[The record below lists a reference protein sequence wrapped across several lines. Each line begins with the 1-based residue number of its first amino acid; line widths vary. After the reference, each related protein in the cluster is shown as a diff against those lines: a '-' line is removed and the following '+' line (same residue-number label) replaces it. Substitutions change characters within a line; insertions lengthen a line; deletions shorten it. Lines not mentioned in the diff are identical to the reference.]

1 MDFLQKGVL
10 TLDDPFKLSE
20 KGFFMVATA
29 IPIGGAVLGGLSA
42 MAKSIS
48 ALYGMAVDI
57 NAYLDKHLT
66 EMQQSEN
73 ATIARTGRVL
83 KMAKDGFGLG
93 YLSSVTIIAAGQLL
107 LGNPLTA
114 VTTVA
119 SAVTLSNPI
128 AMTCAAVGAIF
139 YGWGALTETERQEL
153 LDKLSKGLEIGIELI
168 KSLLSFV
175 TEKTKELLSSKN
187 VEELKKFV
195 GSAASLFGKTLG
207 DVTHKITD
215 VVSDSFNLFKRKSE
229 DAIEKTADLATTTY
243 DSVKHAAGKATEIAI
258 ETVEKVKSKTKR

>member
-1 MDFLQKGVL
+1 MIG
-10 TLDDPFKLSE
+10 
-20 KGFFMVATA
+20 GA
-29 IPIGGAVLGGLSA
+29 IPIGGAVLGLST

-48 ALYGMAVDI
+48 ALYGMTVDI
-57 NAYLDKHLT
+57 NAYLDKHLL
-66 EMQQSEN
+66 EMQQSESP
-73 ATIARTGRVL
+73 TIARTGRVL
-83 KMAKDGFGLG
+83 QMAKNGFGLG

-139 YGWGALTETERQEL
+139 YGWSALSETERQEL

-168 KSLLSFV
+168 TSLINFAID
-175 TEKTKELLSSKN
+175 KTKELLSSKN

-195 GSAASLFGKTLG
+195 GAAAVTFGKSLG
-207 DVTHKITD
+207 DITHKITD
-215 VVSDSFNLFKRKSE
+215 VVSDSFNVFKRKSE
-229 DAIEKTADLATTTY
+229 EVIEKTADIATDTY
-243 DSVKHAAGKATEIAI
+243 DSVKNTAGKATDIAI
-258 ETVEKVKSKTKR
+258 ETLDKIKSKVGR